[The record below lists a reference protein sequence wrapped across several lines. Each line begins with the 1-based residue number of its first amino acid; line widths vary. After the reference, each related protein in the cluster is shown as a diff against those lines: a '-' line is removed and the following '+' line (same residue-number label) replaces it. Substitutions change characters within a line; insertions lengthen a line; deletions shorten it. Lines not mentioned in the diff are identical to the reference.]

1 MQKGDLLPDGIWI
14 TERAEQ
20 TAFAGGRRLWNG
32 DRIMAKVIMVQ
43 GTMSNAG
50 KSLIV
55 AGLCRIFRQDGYRVA
70 PFKSQNMALNSFI
83 TKEGLEMGRAQ
94 VMQAEAAGVE
104 PVAAM
109 NPILLKPTTHVGSQ
123 VIVNG
128 EVLGNM
134 SARDYF
140 AYKKQLIPEIKK
152 AFRELEKDN
161 DIIVI
166 EGAGSPAEINL
177 RENDIVNMGLAELL
191 DAPVLLVGDID
202 RGGVFAQLLGTLML
216 LEKTEKERV
225 KGLIINKFRG
235 DKTILD
241 PGVVMLEERG
251 HVPVVGVVPYMELSI
266 DDEDSLS
273 SRFDR
278 REEGLIDIAV
288 IRYPRI
294 SNFTDLSV
302 LEQIG
307 QVSVRYVD
315 SVRDLH
321 HPDMIVLPGS
331 KNTMAD
337 LKWMRENGLEALI
350 KKKAQDTIVFGIC
363 GGYQMLGETISD
375 PYQVESGGSMKG
387 MGLLPAATE
396 LKQEKTRTQVTGTF
410 GEISGALS
418 GLSGKSVRGYE
429 IHMGSTGY
437 GGSIA
442 DSENVRQPES
452 RSDEK
457 GYVCRIQNEA
467 DGSVKYDGIFS
478 GNVYGTYVHGIFD
491 EGTLAETLVGILAAR
506 KGVALDTGQMIS
518 YGQFKQMQYDK
529 LADGVRKSM
538 DMEAVYAMLREAAI

>member
-14 TERAEQ
+14 TEQAEQ

-152 AFRELEKDN
+152 AFRELERDN

-375 PYQVESGGSMKG
+375 PYQVENGGSMKG

-418 GLSGKSVRGYE
+418 GFSGKSVRGYE
-429 IHMGSTGY
+429 IHMGSTVDSE
-437 GGSIA
+437 SIV

-452 RSDEK
+452 RSDKK

-506 KGVALDTGQMIS
+506 KGVVLDTGQMIS